1 MFKHLIYSLINL
13 AEIINY
19 IEINI
24 IMILIKDYIELKYK
38 IL

>member
-1 MFKHLIYSLINL
+1 MFKHLTYSLINL